1 MCRVITLA
9 STSPV
14 ASVRDEL
21 FPESDCAD
29 GDEECVAE
37 KSNLMASIKEES
49 LDLDDMRL
57 YDTTTC
63 PHGNVIGIM
72 RTTSERVLTTSPSTT
87 LEDIIPL
94 LNEVTGLP
102 VLGPE
107 GRVMGV
113 ISRKDIIKV
122 RKGSRK
128 GTMKDT
134 VAQHMTVPAITVSKN
149 SSVQQAADLM
159 LQLKIR
165 RLPVVDEDGFC
176 IGIVSRSDI
185 FRPLFMEAY
194 NLFMEKE
201 KAALSGPLKSS
212 GAAAVMISSIVLE
225 PPSVEKK
232 SIVRT
237 PVSWKVKYLYDGD
250 CPMCLSLMT
259 VLKRQDNGRNLV
271 KFVNIADPDYK
282 PKSHMGITYEEAME
296 TIHAIQPD
304 GTVLY
309 GSDALRELFD
319 TVGLGWAT
327 RISELP
333 IIKKLVDMLYDF
345 LSANRISLG
354 GALDGIIAA
363 KRMEMS
369 KEGKE
374 TCSDIDEQCTTEW

>member
-1 MCRVITLA
+1 
-9 STSPV
+9 
-14 ASVRDEL
+14 
-21 FPESDCAD
+21 
-29 GDEECVAE
+29 
-37 KSNLMASIKEES
+37 
-49 LDLDDMRL
+49 
-57 YDTTTC
+57 
-63 PHGNVIGIM
+63 M
-72 RTTSERVLTTSPSTT
+72 RTTSERVLTTSPTAT

-94 LNEVTGLP
+94 LNKVTGIP
-102 VLGPE
+102 VLAQD

-122 RKGSRK
+122 RKGTRK
-128 GTMKDT
+128 GTMKDS

-165 RLPVVDEDGFC
+165 RLPVVDEEGLC

-201 KAALSGPLKSS
+201 KAALSEPLKSS
-212 GAAAVMISSIVLE
+212 GAAAVMTSSVVLDS
-225 PPSVEKK
+225 PSDEKK
-232 SIVRT
+232 TTVRT

-250 CPMCLSLMT
+250 CAMCLSLMT

-309 GSDALRELFD
+309 GSDALRELFN

-333 IIKKLVDMLYDF
+333 IIKKLVDILYDF

-374 TCSDIDEQCTTEW
+374 TCSDIDEQCITEW